1 MLPVPV
7 LTVCSLDSVLR
18 DTAASGLLC
27 DIPESVVL
35 RHDLT
40 PDRLLHR
47 AVYDRDGMREQ
58 ETIDLE
64 HGCLSCAL
72 REDIIPSLRRLVS
85 DRLRPPTVLILALPA
100 TAEALPLVRA
110 LQPLDGPAAVS
121 GASVAAVLAAVDM
134 ATFAAD
140 LLGDD
145 LLAERAL
152 HTSDEDRRSV
162 GETLAQLVE
171 FADAVI
177 SPNPIPAVTAHLLA
191 HLSGPDVPVLDL
203 HAADPLPLLQIR
215 RRHDDPRGDLRQVSA
230 STATDTD
237 RVWTLDLNTWRP
249 LHPDRLHEGIEAL
262 GAGPIRGRGVFWLPT
277 RPQLVGAWDGAG
289 GQLSIG
295 SIGRWGGSERRTR
308 LVITGVDHDPVLV
321 REAFERALLSDVELG
336 RGLDWWVGRDDGFDP
351 WLGERRLSA

>member
-1 MLPVPV
+1 MPPVPV
-7 LTVCSLDSVLR
+7 LTVCSLDPVLR
-18 DTAASGLLC
+18 DSAASGLLC
-27 DIPESVVL
+27 DIPGSLVL

-40 PDRLLHR
+40 ADQLLHR
-47 AVYDRDGMREQ
+47 AVYDRDGLREQ
-58 ETIDLE
+58 ETIDLD

-72 REDIIPSLRRLVS
+72 REDIIPSIRRLVS
-85 DRLRPPTVLILALPA
+85 DPRTPPTVLILALPA

-110 LQPLDGPAAVS
+110 LQPLHGTAPIP
-121 GASVAAVLAAVDM
+121 GASVAAVLAAIDT
-134 ATFAAD
+134 ATFTTD

-152 HTSDEDRRSV
+152 HTSDDDRRSV

-177 SPNPIPAVTAHLLA
+177 TPNPTPAVTADLLA
-191 HLSGPDVPVLDL
+191 HLSGPQVPVLDL
-203 HAADPLPLLQIR
+203 HAADPVSLVQIR
-215 RRHDDPRGDLRQVSA
+215 RRRDDPRGDLRQTSA
-230 STATDTD
+230 SAATNTD
-237 RVWTLDLNTWRP
+237 RVWTLDLSTWRP

-277 RPQLVGAWDGAG
+277 RPHLVGAWDGAG

-295 SIGRWGGSERRTR
+295 SIGAWNGSERRTR
-308 LVITGVDHDPVLV
+308 LVITGVDHDPSQV
-321 REAFERALLSDVELG
+321 RAAFERALLTDVELG
-336 RGLDWWVGRDDGFDP
+336 RGLDWWAGRDDGFDP